1 MNPDN
6 GFFVQLSEREF
17 RQLEDV
23 SNLFGVTPDSD
34 GIKAIIGKI
43 SQGISIGKLVGV
55 MKK

>member
-23 SNLFGVTPDSD
+23 SKLFGVTPDSD